1 MNKFSILPFIIC
13 VFDRLGVMDR
23 KTNKVYKEDTCPL
36 LQFLHL
42 KSGREG
48 LFQLF
53 CLFLLM
59 HDQGVEV
66 SGTSN
71 LELDIVFVSL
81 DFDRLGILLSGRL
94 EEVFDLLD
102 FPWHGLLWVRFSLQS
117 SYLNHMSISIFISV
131 TDWCTHR
138 YDNYTTIVLTN

>member
-1 MNKFSILPFIIC
+1 VSF
-13 VFDRLGVMDR
+13 
-23 KTNKVYKEDTCPL
+23 L
-36 LQFLHL
+36 LEFLHL
-42 KSGREG
+42 KSRREG

-59 HDQGVEV
+59 HDQSVEV

-71 LELDIVFVSL
+71 LKLDIVLVPL

-102 FPWHGLLWVRFSLQS
+102 FSWHGL
-117 SYLNHMSISIFISV
+117 
-131 TDWCTHR
+131 C
-138 YDNYTTIVLTN
+138 